1 MTDCKCPLCESG
13 YPVSNLS
20 TFHEFQQ
27 RVIQK
32 ALEQSSKHHII
43 EPMPDMI
50 IDGKMYDFKT
60 ERERDFRLKPNPGL
74 ALVVA
79 GLTYSREISDS
90 TYDQFV
96 SRMYRQP
103 RLDLEGSYKP
113 VIWDFRPNPSLVD
126 MEPLYLVPDL
136 RSSTMLY
143 RPLVDGLNY
152 LQGDLWSI
160 WTLTSK
166 LPEDRFASYKRM
178 YSLWSAHFASYY
190 MPMEME
196 VRSFG
201 NGLGLLQVLGQY
213 LGKTDTI
220 TEQVKTA
227 SKSFLDWKD
236 GRIID
241 ESPYV
246 RGNVRNVE
254 KDSKPFYQKK
264 NEAHLAQNRF
274 GTSFKS

>member
-1 MTDCKCPLCESG
+1 MTNCKCPLCEAG
-13 YPVSNLS
+13 YPVSKLS
-20 TFHEFQQ
+20 TLHDFQK

-32 ALEQSSKHHII
+32 ALEQSSKSPVI

-50 IDGKMYDFKT
+50 VDGKMYDFKT
-60 ERERDFRLKPNPGL
+60 ERERDFHLKPNPRL

-103 RLDLEGSYKP
+103 RLDLEGGYKP
-113 VIWDFRPNPSLVD
+113 VIWDLRPNPSLVD

-136 RSSTMLY
+136 RSSTTLY
-143 RPLVDGLNY
+143 SPLVGGLHY

-160 WTLTSK
+160 WLLTSK
-166 LPEDRFASYKRM
+166 LPEDRFASYKRI
-178 YSLWSAHFASYY
+178 YSLWSEHFASYY
-190 MPMEME
+190 MPMETE
-196 VRSFG
+196 VRSLG
-201 NGLGLLQVLGQY
+201 NGFGVAQSL
-213 LGKTDTI
+213 
-220 TEQVKTA
+220 
-227 SKSFLDWKD
+227 SKSLWTEISILDDAHYMK
-236 GRIID
+236 G
-241 ESPYV
+241 S
-246 RGNVRNVE
+246 VRNVE
-254 KDSKPFYQKK
+254 ETDKPFYQKK